1 MNRWLDNLGLII
13 SLVALGISLGFG
25 FYVVRHVSEHQAE
38 QKVHTPAKGRG
49 SLFPDRGSYE
59 QQRTEQRL
67 EALEQQQEYERRQ
80 EWQREMFGR

>member
-13 SLVALGISLGFG
+13 AVVALIISLGFG
-25 FYVVRHVSEHQAE
+25 YYVVRHVSQAE